1 MKEMKLIPG
10 VWAEKISQRS
20 LRGTPDILACVA
32 GKFVAIELKK
42 SEGEEPD
49 VLQGL
54 KLGRIKDCGGL
65 AMVAYPEN
73 KHETLALIRELARGN
88 T

>member
-1 MKEMKLIPG
+1 MKAIPG

-32 GKFVAIELKK
+32 GRFVAIELKK
-42 SEGEEPD
+42 AEDEEPD
-49 VLQGL
+49 TLQGL
-54 KLGRIKDCGGL
+54 KLSRIKDCGGM

-73 KHETLALIRELARGN
+73 KQETLALLRELARGN
-88 T
+88 K